1 MTPISTLLFLNVY
14 ASRFVII
21 DVRSPRLFGAF
32 VRVSL
37 GVFCFRL
44 GSLAIYPTV
53 LSADLFGLFGWK
65 AGSCPALLYFRPP
78 RMSDSVR
85 SLALREFGSRKLLFG
100 NQGPV
105 DDELTRTLLNC
116 SRFFREMR
124 REMSSN
130 SCRSFFSFRTFFA
143 LT

>member
-65 AGSCPALLYFRPP
+65 AGSCPALLFLSTASDVRQRP
-78 RMSDSVR
+78 V
-85 SLALREFGSRKLLFG
+85 SRTARIRLQKAPFWQPG
-100 NQGPV
+100 ARG
-105 DDELTRTLLNC
+105 R
-116 SRFFREMR
+116 
-124 REMSSN
+124 
-130 SCRSFFSFRTFFA
+130 
-143 LT
+143 